1 MPLFY
6 TRALPNACHK
16 ELRDQE
22 ILVCRFRP

>member
-6 TRALPNACHK
+6 TRALPNAYRK